1 MKTKMKMKNVRNSE
15 VKLIEFSFEGITL
28 KIDSKMA
35 IYTKGNR
42 KVIIRRDEANS
53 LYRNIASRHGRA
65 YYYKLKAFLRT
76 SKRYKIE
83 RRGRW
88 HYVVD
93 TASALTKL
101 RDIKRSIDM
110 GV

>member
-76 SKRYKIE
+76 SKRYEIE

-93 TASALTKL
+93 KADGITKL
-101 RDIKRSIDM
+101 REMREAM
-110 GV
+110 EY